1 LDERDFR
8 TYLSYL
14 VEYKAKYSFSL
25 YAFASMRNHCHLILE
40 VERVPLSK
48 DDDIAPEA

>member
-14 VEYKAKYSFSL
+14 VEYKAKS
-25 YAFASMRNHCHLILE
+25 ILSGS
-40 VERVPLSK
+40 R
-48 DDDIAPEA
+48 